1 MEYRCVTE
9 EGIIEF
15 LSGMTFEK
23 VPLDI
28 AE

>member
-9 EGIIEF
+9 EVIIEF

-28 AE
+28 AK